1 MKSTAKYNV
10 YHNLNK
16 NWVDNLLN
24 QNHKHPQDFPDRTV
38 VKTHTSTAGDMGL
51 NYGSGNWDDTYFMC
65 AKSIQSCLTLR
76 PHGR

>member
-51 NYGSGNWDDTYFMC
+51 NYVLN
-65 AKSIQSCLTLR
+65 AK
-76 PHGR
+76 